1 MLVPGKRYKW
11 FINNFDSRMKD
22 GLFTREYDKNN
33 GNALLMTHNGDIWSI
48 PEKHCVPMKQGIV
61 MVTSR
66 SHNPK

>member
-22 GLFTREYDKNN
+22 GLFTGEYDKNN
-33 GNALLMTHNGDIWSI
+33 GNALLITRYGDIWSV
-48 PEKHCVPMKQGIV
+48 PEKDCITMKQGIV